1 MIVKI
6 SLEKS
11 LNSKFIIFIIPSPM
25 NQTNFI
31 CMQPVD
37 KLEQMKTELLHEFNK
52 VHPQNPLP
60 TETLFKYTIELEL
73 INRLLTPLN

>member
-1 MIVKI
+1 MKITHDKIVKYI
-6 SLEKS
+6 GNE
-11 LNSKFIIFIIPSPM
+11 
-25 NQTNFI
+25 QTNFI

-73 INRLLTPLN
+73 INRLLTPIN